1 MKNEKKLTI
10 LLTYYLVFIFFFQ
23 KTADATHNSKITKP
37 FTILTKQLVVY
48 NTQMYK
54 DRLYLVILHSGYLC
68 TSSFQV
74 HRTLKRS
81 NSVYNTWHKTF
92 EAMLFLWWLMT
103 WVKNYLYW
111 FIFKYY
117 WHYKFQFCHKKL
129 IPKCIIIICN
139 TFMYLSSFG
148 LA

>member
-81 NSVYNTWHKTF
+81 NSVYNT
-92 EAMLFLWWLMT
+92 
-103 WVKNYLYW
+103 
-111 FIFKYY
+111 
-117 WHYKFQFCHKKL
+117 
-129 IPKCIIIICN
+129 
-139 TFMYLSSFG
+139 
-148 LA
+148 

>member
-10 LLTYYLVFIFFFQ
+10 LLSRVYFFFQ
-23 KTADATHNSKITKP
+23 KTADATHNSKITKQ

-74 HRTLKRS
+74 QRTLKRS
-81 NSVYNTWHKTF
+81 NIVYNT
-92 EAMLFLWWLMT
+92 
-103 WVKNYLYW
+103 
-111 FIFKYY
+111 
-117 WHYKFQFCHKKL
+117 
-129 IPKCIIIICN
+129 
-139 TFMYLSSFG
+139 
-148 LA
+148 